1 MRAFTSILFA
11 LSLLAIPSLVRAECR
26 LNNAIEDDEKTIEDR
41 EALCLGQGEDSW
53 TFALQISEVS
63 VPTFD
68 GDNPF
73 EGVAGHQAFI
83 IYDNTCMRRGVY
95 SPDNEG
101 NDCGLNYVIQ
111 EDWLPYIITVTRINW
126 DVGSPYFYF
135 TYANGAYMIGENGA
149 TCTDISSGLR
159 AEQGCKSAFPING
172 EPE

>member
-1 MRAFTSILFA
+1 MRALTSIFFA
-11 LSLLAIPSLVRAECR
+11 LSLLAIPSFVRAECR
-26 LNNAIEDDEKTIEDR
+26 LHNAIEEDEKTQEDR

-53 TFALQISEVS
+53 TFSLQISMVS

-101 NDCGLNYVIQ
+101 NDCGINYVIE
-111 EDWLPYIITVTRINW
+111 EDWLPYTIVVTHVNW
-126 DVGSPYFYF
+126 DVGDPYFYF
-135 TYANGAYMIGENGA
+135 NYANGAYMIGENGA